1 MFLNVIPGNVI
12 PGSHLRISQPLKLKI
27 TWKKAHCCIN
37 FKCFMQGV
45 DEFCCCDRM
54 FLLWSVD
61 WGGVAYLCHGP
72 DFTSLYNLVLSDLP
86 ACASGFSSVKRDN
99 DRPLS

>member
-1 MFLNVIPGNVI
+1 
-12 PGSHLRISQPLKLKI
+12 
-27 TWKKAHCCIN
+27 
-37 FKCFMQGV
+37 MQGV
-45 DEFCCCDRM
+45 DELCCCDRM

-86 ACASGFSSVKRDN
+86 ACASGFSSVNVIMIDLYHSIFYKDEV
-99 DRPLS
+99 SYYI